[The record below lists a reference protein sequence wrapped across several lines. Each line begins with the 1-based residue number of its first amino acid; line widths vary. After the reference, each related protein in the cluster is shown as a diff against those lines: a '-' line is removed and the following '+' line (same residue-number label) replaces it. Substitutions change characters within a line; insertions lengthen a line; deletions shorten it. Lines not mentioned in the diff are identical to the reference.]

1 MKETKLEENGYLVYR
16 GQKIKKE
23 LNCSQ
28 NGNSFMKKLTE
39 FTMGSLEGKTE
50 SSRIGNRVE
59 F

>member
-1 MKETKLEENGYLVYR
+1 MDILRTEDRKFKKSLTVFKMETVSWRNW
-16 GQKIKKE
+16 
-23 LNCSQ
+23 
-28 NGNSFMKKLTE
+28 TE